1 MKKEDIDNLDSL
13 EDSIWFNIFNKLAM
27 SLGIIGLGSTILV
40 ALNIPI
46 LLSLLILTP
55 TLGPLSYIGITKLKE
70 KMDEDFKS
78 DLQAIDQI
86 SKLFVE
92 IEEKDHKITKHSVC
106 FYQEIQNDSI
116 LASLDN
122 SSKTNINQFLYMIN
136 ANYYKA
142 ITKTH
147 GNLKRED
154 LIARIINQISLY
166 MSDKHIDSFR
176 VKEAEV
182 TNESIQHNLSLFDV
196 NDIERYEFLLKCFGK
211 DSESTKEYGEVSSV
225 EWHLF
230 TLRDIMSFTLNNF
243 PQELTN
249 IKGEFYNSQ
258 VVMDFV

>member
-1 MKKEDIDNLDSL
+1 
-13 EDSIWFNIFNKLAM
+13 
-27 SLGIIGLGSTILV
+27 
-40 ALNIPI
+40 
-46 LLSLLILTP
+46 
-55 TLGPLSYIGITKLKE
+55 
-70 KMDEDFKS
+70 MDEDFKS

-176 VKEAEV
+176 VKEAEEAVKSCFFIEDSLKKQIIKEFKKAERTLSNGVSYHIYDKNIDTNKHAREQIQETEV

-196 NDIERYEFLLKCFGK
+196 NDIEWYEFLLKCFGK

-225 EWHLF
+225 EWHLV

>member
-1 MKKEDIDNLDSL
+1 
-13 EDSIWFNIFNKLAM
+13 
-27 SLGIIGLGSTILV
+27 
-40 ALNIPI
+40 
-46 LLSLLILTP
+46 
-55 TLGPLSYIGITKLKE
+55 
-70 KMDEDFKS
+70 MDEDFKS

-106 FYQEIQNDSI
+106 FYQEITNNLVLSQISND
-116 LASLDN
+116 A
-122 SSKTNINQFLYMIN
+122 KTNINQFLYMIN
-136 ANYYKA
+136 ANYFEEIKGSH
-142 ITKTH
+142 KT
-147 GNLKRED
+147 LTREE
-154 LIARIINQISLY
+154 LINRIIEQIGLY
-166 MSDKHIDSFR
+166 LSSKNISTFT
-176 VKEAEV
+176 VKEAEEAVKSCFFIEDSLKKQIIKEFKKAERTLSNGVSYHIYDKNIDTNKHAREQIQETEV

-196 NDIERYEFLLKCFGK
+196 NDIEWYEFLLKCFGK

-230 TLRDIMSFTLNNF
+230 TLRVIMSFTLNNF